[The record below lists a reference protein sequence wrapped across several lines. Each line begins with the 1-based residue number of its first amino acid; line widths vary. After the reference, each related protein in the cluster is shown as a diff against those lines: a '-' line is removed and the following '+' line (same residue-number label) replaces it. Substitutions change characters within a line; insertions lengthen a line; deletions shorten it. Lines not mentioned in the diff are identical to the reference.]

1 MSSVNPETLAIGG
14 AVVVAGVGA
23 YFLLRGGSSTDG
35 VRDTLNPVTGFL
47 ENEAGR
53 VLDAANEIRKQKAAG
68 DLYTLLEDAWKPYR
82 TPDFDW
88 EVFAKKIND
97 IDRIRKSVSLDDKDN
112 AKLDG
117 LIANAKK
124 GIVDMVNGRT
134 ATKLA
139 EAVDALKRDDVQ
151 AAKAALAKVDAAVN
165 GSLSPNFPPA
175 VLSDSSQRQYR
186 IVSGEIGDRAK
197 AALSAVSAATASAT
211 LTVKT
216 LGAGLEHLLAD
227 NAYAIMADQWVKMSL
242 DQQKAY
248 TAQLTQEQRDKLRQA
263 ILARK
268 AREGR

>member
-14 AVVVAGVGA
+14 AVVVAGVA
-23 YFLLRGGSSTDG
+23 YFMLRGGGSTDG
-35 VRDTLNPVTGFL
+35 VRDTLNPVTGFI
-47 ENEAGR
+47 ENEADR

-68 DLYTLLEDAWKPYR
+68 DLYTLLEDAWKPYK

-88 EVFAKKIND
+88 EVFAKKISD
-97 IDRIRKSVSLDDKDN
+97 IDRIRKSVSLDDADK

-124 GIVDMVNGRT
+124 GIMDMVNGRT

-151 AAKAALAKVDAAVN
+151 TAKTALAKVDAAVN
-165 GSLSPNFPPA
+165 GTLSPNFPPA

-197 AALSAVSAATASAT
+197 ATLSAVSAATSSAASTA
-211 LTVKT
+211 KT

-227 NAYAIMADQWVKMSL
+227 NAYAIMAEQWAKMSL
-242 DQQKAY
+242 DEQKAY
-248 TAQLTQEQRDKLRQA
+248 TAQLTDEQRNKLRQA